1 MPGRFCG
8 CGRSPG
14 RLAPARDDQRLRHP
28 LRRHPQPRPGYAVS
42 IVEAGLTAVG
52 RDGGR
57 VRPPL
62 TDLTKSAAHRHPD
75 GGPRKVPDGPE
86 DPCGCPTQAPPL
98 PIPRPARSRTS
109 RPHEASVRKPQHAG
123 HSLWP
128 LRHSSAKLTLR
139 DFSGTSPG
147 PWARTG
153 FRGRSSGSYPRRAT
167 PLLLVE
173 RQRRPGCAKAASMAA
188 LPLAPARGRKCA
200 SCAAESARTPSVIAE
215 VQQPFDA
222 SVVDRAM
229 RGWSRA
235 AVTLPD
241 RRHIGGRHHADRRRG
256 T

>member
-1 MPGRFCG
+1 MPLGDKGHGAWPCRTGSAVAPDRPGGRHQRGMINDFVIPYVDI
-8 CGRSPG
+8 RN
-14 RLAPARDDQRLRHP
+14 RAR
-28 LRRHPQPRPGYAVS
+28 GYAVS

-62 TDLTKSAAHRHPD
+62 TDLTESAAHRHPD
-75 GGPRKVPDGPE
+75 GGPRKGPDGPE
-86 DPCGCPTQAPPL
+86 DPCGCPTQAPSL

-128 LRHSSAKLTLR
+128 LRHSSAKLA
-139 DFSGTSPG
+139 SGTSPG
-147 PWARTG
+147 AWARTG
-153 FRGRSSGSYPRRAT
+153 FRGQSSGSCPRRAT
-167 PLLLVE
+167 PLL
-173 RQRRPGCAKAASMAA
+173 R
-188 LPLAPARGRKCA
+188 
-200 SCAAESARTPSVIAE
+200 SARMPSVIAE